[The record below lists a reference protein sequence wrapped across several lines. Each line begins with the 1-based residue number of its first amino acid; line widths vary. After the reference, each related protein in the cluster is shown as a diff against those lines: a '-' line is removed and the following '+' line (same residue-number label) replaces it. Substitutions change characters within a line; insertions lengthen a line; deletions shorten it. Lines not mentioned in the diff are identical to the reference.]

1 METYRGAGLP
11 TWHRRWGISCFSMSD
26 MSGAEV
32 FERVKS
38 VGGEYKIWGGEG
50 KKKLDTNE
58 PIVKECIYI

>member
-11 TWHRRWGISCFSMSD
+11 TWQRRWGISCFSMSD

-38 VGGEYKIWGGEG
+38 VGGGYKIGGGGQEKAG
-50 KKKLDTNE
+50 H
-58 PIVKECIYI
+58 